1 MLRYAP
7 CITRSLKHP
16 ASAGAIE
23 LFALCLLKG
32 LRKMPEGPVPKHIK
46 FENNE
51 DYFPDSALSHA
62 LCGL

>member
-1 MLRYAP
+1 VCSSDL
-7 CITRSLKHP
+7 
-16 ASAGAIE
+16 GAIE
-23 LFALCLLKG
+23 LFALCLMKG